1 MLQTIRDNL
10 MGKVA
15 LGILALLALTFVFF
29 GVNLNFANFGYAAR
43 VDGEDISAAQFEN
56 AYRNQMF
63 ALAEQGTEI
72 PEQFR
77 SMVRE
82 GVLDRMIRETLID
95 QYLDTAGFEVSN
107 KLVTDTIQQQPDW
120 QVDGSFSMQT
130 YLEALERDRVEPSQ
144 YEALQRRNLERFQL
158 QRAIAATAFIT
169 PAEYRRYLNLYA
181 EQRQATLA
189 EVDIAGIE
197 AGVEVTE
204 EEILAQYD
212 ANPDRFQAPESVDLA
227 YVELRRDAIA
237 ADIEISEDELARYYE
252 SEQARFVQD
261 EQRRASHILIP
272 FGTDEA
278 AAEDQATAL
287 AARAQAGEPFE
298 DLASQY
304 SADTSTSSRGGDL
317 GLLLESQYL
326 EGLGSA
332 VFGMNRGDI
341 TGPVR
346 TNFGFHVLRLED
358 IVTGGALPLA
368 DVRNELLQELR
379 LDKSDARYLTVER
392 DLSNALFDAPDIAGL
407 AESTGLEVQT
417 VDAFTRSGGGAFGA
431 NQAAIDAVFDP
442 RVLNDRELSDIIEL
456 DANRTVVLAVTE
468 YREPALRPLDEVRDD
483 IAASLRAEKAFT
495 DANAAVAAI
504 QAALAG
510 GADMDAAVADLDN
523 VTTRTVTMTRQ
534 TSDVDPQVLSAVFQQ
549 KKPQEGQARTG
560 TAVTADRR
568 YVVFN
573 LIAVQPGRPESIP
586 LAERDAGKEQ
596 LSLQAGSRDY
606 AALIAQLVEQADIVK
621 SEDALAR
628 DTLFE

>member
-1 MLQTIRDNL
+1 MLQSIRDHL

-29 GVNLNFANFGYAAR
+29 GVNLNFAGFGYAAR

-95 QYLDTAGFEVSN
+95 QYLDTAGFEVSD
-107 KLVTDTIQQQPDW
+107 KLVTDSIQQQPDW
-120 QVDGSFSMQT
+120 QVDGRFSMQT
-130 YLEALERDRVEPSQ
+130 YLEALERDRVDPSQ

-189 EVDIAGIE
+189 EIDIAGVE
-197 AGVEVTE
+197 AGIEVTDE
-204 EEILAQYD
+204 EVLAEYE

-237 ADIEISEDELARYYE
+237 SEIEISEDELASYYE
-252 SEQARFVQD
+252 TVQSRFVQD
-261 EQRRASHILIP
+261 EQRRARHILIP
-272 FGTDEA
+272 FGADEA
-278 AAEDQATAL
+278 AAEEQATAL
-287 AARAQAGEPFE
+287 TARAQAGEPFE

-304 SADTSTSSRGGDL
+304 SADSSTASRGGDL

-326 EGLGSA
+326 EGLGAA
-332 VFGMNRGDI
+332 VFGMTRGDI

-346 TNFGFHVLRLED
+346 TDFGFHVLRLDD

-379 LDKSDARYLTVER
+379 LERSDARYLTLER
-392 DLSNALFDAPDIAGL
+392 DLSNALFDAADIAEL
-407 AESTGLEVQT
+407 AATAGLEVQS
-417 VDAFTRSGGGAFGA
+417 AEEFTRTGGAPFGS

-442 RVLNDRELSDIIEL
+442 RVLDDRELSDIVEL
-456 DANRTVVLAVTE
+456 DANRSVVVAVTA
-468 YREPALRPLDEVRDD
+468 YREPALRPLEEVSDD
-483 IAASLRAEKAFT
+483 IAASLRSEKAFT
-495 DANAAVAAI
+495 EANARVASI

-510 GADMDAAVADLDN
+510 GADMNTAVAELDN

-534 TSDVDPQVLSAVFQQ
+534 SADVDPQVLSAVFQQ
-549 KKPQEGQARTG
+549 KKPVAGQVRTG
-560 TAVTADRR
+560 TALTADRR

-573 LIAVQPGRPESIP
+573 LTAVQPGRPESIP